1 MKLISTP
8 ARAFA
13 LLVAA
18 SGFVLVACS
27 PAPGTGGGS
36 LELNSAC
43 SPGGSGEIH
52 LLTSGN
58 TGTLRIVADPDGAV
72 TISCVVGEATTTT
85 TTTPEETTTTESTT
99 TTSEGSTTTT
109 EAPTT
114 TTSTESTT
122 TTEVPTTTEAPTTTT
137 TIGI

>member
-1 MKLISTP
+1 MKLISKP

-27 PAPGTGGGS
+27 PSPGTGGGS

-43 SPGGSGEIH
+43 TPGESGEIH
-52 LLTSGN
+52 LLPSGN
-58 TGTLRIVADPDGAV
+58 TGTLRIVADADGAV
-72 TISCVVGEATTTT
+72 TISCVVGEPTTTT
-85 TTTPEETTTTESTT
+85 TTMPEETTTTAQSTT
-99 TTSEGSTTTT
+99 TTSEETTTTT

-114 TTSTESTT
+114 TTSEETT
-122 TTEVPTTTEAPTTTT
+122 TTTTTTTEAPTTTT

>member
-1 MKLISTP
+1 MTFISKP

-27 PAPGTGGGS
+27 PSPGTGGGS

-43 SPGGSGEIH
+43 TPGDSGEIH

-72 TISCVVGEATTTT
+72 TISCVVGEPTTTT
-85 TTTPEETTTTESTT
+85 TTMPEETTTTTEPTT
-99 TTSEGSTTTT
+99 TTSEETTTTT

-114 TTSTESTT
+114 TTSE
-122 TTEVPTTTEAPTTTT
+122 ETTT